1 MKSAFAQSP
10 AIDSFLRAVEREATV
25 LPVDRRGELLA
36 DLAEHI
42 DVALAERPGQ
52 EQAILAELG
61 DPRAIVGTALESVPA
76 ADRLPNPSG
85 AVKALRVLLW
95 VSLVIAAIAVV
106 GIATG
111 SYESNDLPVFVQ
123 ALTLL
128 PILATAAHVFFLRP
142 GRAVVRITLTV
153 TTSVWILGVL
163 VNLLRGAPGA
173 VIGALVGVAI
183 LVLLHQRST
192 RAWLAG
198 ATAE

>member
-1 MKSAFAQSP
+1 MKSEFAQST
-10 AIDSFLRAVEREATV
+10 ATESFLRSVEREAAV
-25 LPVDRRGELLA
+25 LPADRRGELLA

-42 DVALAERPGQ
+42 HVALAERPGQ
-52 EQAILAELG
+52 EQAVLAELG

-106 GIATG
+106 GIALG
-111 SYESNDLPVFVQ
+111 NYDLPVYVEV
-123 ALTLL
+123 LTLL
-128 PILATAAHVFFLRP
+128 PVLATAVHVFFLRP
-142 GRAVVRITLTV
+142 GRPVLRVTLTV
-153 TTSVWILGVL
+153 TTAVWILGVI

-173 VIGALVGVAI
+173 VVGALVGVAI

-192 RAWLAG
+192 RAWLTG